1 MNRTLK
7 VIFCI
12 FFFTVCLFFSL
23 ATFIPG
29 TSKIT
34 EGGIERPSL
43 VKDGFINDD
52 FGTDYE
58 EYFSRAFAYRGYVVD
73 LWSQT
78 RAAIGEGNDQVVVGK
93 DNFLFFAETIDSYT
107 GNPMTDDEIKLAA
120 DAIENLAK
128 TAASKGAGF
137 LFATAPDKNTIYPE
151 KMPARYIRN
160 ENTDLD
166 RLFAELSARGLDD
179 IFIDLR
185 PILTDAK
192 NERLVYHRRDT
203 HWNQDGALTSL
214 GAIADRLGFSLPD
227 MSTVTRTEPRDLPGD
242 LDALLF
248 PGKTLFDVNPT
259 YDLSEYY
266 IFTSAYSTPMDMQIS
281 TRGAGSGKALVFRD
295 SFGNAMIPL
304 ISSSFAE
311 TRFERANP
319 YRIDLLDEFHA
330 DDVILIIAERNLHT
344 LIGSDSRAGAGNAG

>member
-12 FFFTVCLFFSL
+12 LFFSVCLFFSL

-29 TSKIT
+29 ASRIT

-52 FGTDYE
+52 FGTEYE

-73 LWSQT
+73 LWSSM
-78 RAAIGEGNDQVVVGK
+78 RASIGEGNDQVVVGR
-93 DNFLFFAETIDSYT
+93 DDFLFYAETTDSYT
-107 GNPMTDDEIKLAA
+107 GNPMSDDEIRLAA
-120 DAIENLAK
+120 DAIENLAN
-128 TAASKGAGF
+128 TAASKGAKF
-137 LFATAPDKNTIYPE
+137 LFAPAPDKNTIYPE
-151 KMPARYIRN
+151 KMPARYKKA
-160 ENTDLD
+160 ETTDLD

-185 PILTDAK
+185 PALTDAK
-192 NERLVYHRRDT
+192 SEWLIYHRRDT
-203 HWNQDGALTSL
+203 HWNQDGALTAL
-214 GAIADRLGFSLPD
+214 GAISDRLGFALPD
-227 MSTVTRTEPRDLPGD
+227 MSSVTRTEPRDLAGD

-248 PGKTLFDVNPT
+248 PGKTLYDINPT

-319 YRIDLLDEFHA
+319 YRIDLLDEFKA

-344 LIGSDSRAGAGNAG
+344 LIGSDSRAGAAGN

>member
-12 FFFTVCLFFSL
+12 FFFAVCLFFSL

-29 TSKIT
+29 ASKIT

-107 GNPMTDDEIKLAA
+107 GNPMSDDEIKLAA

-128 TAASKGAGF
+128 TAASKGARF
-137 LFATAPDKNTIYPE
+137 LFAPAPDKNTIYPE
-151 KMPARYIRN
+151 KMPARYI
-160 ENTDLD
+160 
-166 RLFAELSARGLDD
+166 
-179 IFIDLR
+179 
-185 PILTDAK
+185 
-192 NERLVYHRRDT
+192 
-203 HWNQDGALTSL
+203 
-214 GAIADRLGFSLPD
+214 
-227 MSTVTRTEPRDLPGD
+227 
-242 LDALLF
+242 
-248 PGKTLFDVNPT
+248 
-259 YDLSEYY
+259 
-266 IFTSAYSTPMDMQIS
+266 
-281 TRGAGSGKALVFRD
+281 
-295 SFGNAMIPL
+295 
-304 ISSSFAE
+304 
-311 TRFERANP
+311 
-319 YRIDLLDEFHA
+319 
-330 DDVILIIAERNLHT
+330 
-344 LIGSDSRAGAGNAG
+344 